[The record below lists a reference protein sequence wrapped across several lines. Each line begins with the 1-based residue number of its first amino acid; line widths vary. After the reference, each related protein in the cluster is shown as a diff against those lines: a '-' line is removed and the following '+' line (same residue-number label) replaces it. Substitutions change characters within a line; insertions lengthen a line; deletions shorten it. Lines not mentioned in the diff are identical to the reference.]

1 MLIIETTAQ
10 HNGAHRNQ
18 SGHGSILDGWV
29 LVPPELEAEALSYLP
44 FINLDIQD
52 GVLVGVSQGTQ
63 IISPEETAAELAA
76 AKVEHIAQS
85 KADLAAYLESHPLQW
100 TDGAYYAITQ
110 EKQNQLMG
118 TIAAAQID
126 GKPPEWNSTG
136 GQCREWDA
144 AELSALAV
152 AIKDR
157 VKALVKYQQAQE
169 IAMNAAETMDELDAI
184 IVDYDSVTA

>member
-1 MLIIETTAQ
+1 MMKEITVVSVA
-10 HNGAHRNQ
+10 
-18 SGHGSILDGWV
+18 LDGTETV
-29 LVPPELEAEALSYLP
+29 EVVDGSELLAEE
-44 FINLDIQD
+44 LDRER
-52 GVLVGVSQGTQ
+52 TQ
-63 IISPEETAAELAA
+63 R
-76 AKVEHIAQS
+76 IAQS
-85 KADLAAYLESHPLQW
+85 KTDLAAYLAAHPLQW
-100 TDGAYYAITQ
+100 TDGELYSITQ

-144 AELSALAV
+144 AELSALSV

-169 IAMNAAETMDELDAI
+169 IAMNAAETMDELDTI

>member
-1 MLIIETTAQ
+1 M
-10 HNGAHRNQ
+10 
-18 SGHGSILDGWV
+18 
-29 LVPPELEAEALSYLP
+29 AEMTV
-44 FINLDIQD
+44 ITVHTD
-52 GVLVGVSQGTQ
+52 GTQ
-63 IISPEETAAELAA
+63 TVEVMDDSELLAEELGREKERRIS
-76 AKVEHIAQS
+76 QS
-85 KADLAAYLESHPLQW
+85 KTDLAAYLAAHPLQW
-100 TDGAYYAITQ
+100 TDGELYSITQ

-144 AELSALAV
+144 VELSALSV

-169 IAMNAAETMDELDAI
+169 IAMNAAETMDELDTI

>member
-1 MLIIETTAQ
+1 M
-10 HNGAHRNQ
+10 
-18 SGHGSILDGWV
+18 
-29 LVPPELEAEALSYLP
+29 AEMTV
-44 FINLDIQD
+44 ITVHTD
-52 GVLVGVSQGTQ
+52 GTQ
-63 IISPEETAAELAA
+63 TVEVMDDSELLAEELGREKERRIS
-76 AKVEHIAQS
+76 QS
-85 KADLAAYLESHPLQW
+85 KTNLAAYLASHPLQW
-100 TDGAYYAITQ
+100 TDGELYSITQ

-144 AELSALAV
+144 AELSALSV

-184 IVDYDSVTA
+184 SVDYDSVTA

>member
-1 MLIIETTAQ
+1 MIIKNAENTNGSHDNMLANKIAP
-10 HNGAHRNQ
+10 
-18 SGHGSILDGWV
+18 DGWV
-29 LVPPELEAEALSYLP
+29 LVPPELEAEARSYLP
-44 FINLDIQD
+44 FIDLDIQD
-52 GVLVGVSQGTQ
+52 GVLVGVSRGTQ
-63 IISPEETAAELAA
+63 IVSPEETAAELGA
-76 AKVEHIAQS
+76 AKVERIVQS
-85 KADLAAYLESHPLQW
+85 KADLAAYLAAHPLQW
-100 TDGAYYAITQ
+100 TDGELYSITQ

-126 GKPPEWNSTG
+126 GKLPEWNSTG

-157 VKALVKYQQAQE
+157 VKVLVKYQQAQE

-184 IVDYDSVTA
+184 SVDYDSVTA

>member
-1 MLIIETTAQ
+1 MMKEITVV
-10 HNGAHRNQ
+10 
-18 SGHGSILDGWV
+18 SIALDGTETV
-29 LVPPELEAEALSYLP
+29 EYIDATE
-44 FINLDIQD
+44 Q
-52 GVLVGVSQGTQ
+52 
-63 IISPEETAAELAA
+63 TAAELAA
-76 AKVEHIAQS
+76 AKVERISQS
-85 KADLAAYLESHPLQW
+85 KTDLAAYLAAHPLQW
-100 TDGAYYAITQ
+100 TDGELYSITQ

-144 AELSALAV
+144 AELSALSV

-169 IAMNAAETMDELDAI
+169 IAMNAAEAMDELDAI
-184 IVDYDSVTA
+184 SVDYDSVTA

>member
-1 MLIIETTAQ
+1 M
-10 HNGAHRNQ
+10 
-18 SGHGSILDGWV
+18 
-29 LVPPELEAEALSYLP
+29 AEMTV
-44 FINLDIQD
+44 ITVHTD
-52 GVLVGVSQGTQ
+52 GTQ
-63 IISPEETAAELAA
+63 TVEVMDDSELLAEELGREKERRIS
-76 AKVEHIAQS
+76 QS
-85 KADLAAYLESHPLQW
+85 KTDLAAYLESHPLQW
-100 TDGAYYAITQ
+100 TDGEYYAITQ

-184 IVDYDSVTA
+184 SVDYDSVTA

>member
-1 MLIIETTAQ
+1 MIICITPYS
-10 HNGAHRNQ
+10 NGAHENELI
-18 SGHGSILDGWV
+18 SKIAPDGWV
-29 LVPPELEAEALSYLP
+29 LVPPELEAKARSLLP
-44 FINLDIQD
+44 FINLHIED
-52 GVLVGVSQGTQ
+52 GVLVDVSAGER
-63 IISPEETAAELAA
+63 IVSDEEAAAQLAA
-76 AKVEHIAQS
+76 AKSGRIAQS
-85 KADLAAYLESHPLQW
+85 KADLAEYLATHPLTW
-100 TDGAYYAITQ
+100 TDGEQYSITQ
-110 EKQNQLMG
+110 EKQNQL
-118 TIAAAQID
+118 TSTLAAAQID

-184 IVDYDSVTA
+184 SVDYDSVTA